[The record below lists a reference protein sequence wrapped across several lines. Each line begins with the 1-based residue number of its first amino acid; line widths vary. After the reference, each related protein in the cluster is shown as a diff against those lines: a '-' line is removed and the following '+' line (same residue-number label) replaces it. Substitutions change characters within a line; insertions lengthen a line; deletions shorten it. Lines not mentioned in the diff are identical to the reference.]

1 MSVPTVGFVM
11 DSGHFIKY
19 RAKLNLFTIALVSL
33 VSSISWSKTYTVT
46 NKSTLGFSI
55 YKFKIGAPVKG
66 KFKKFKANIDF
77 DIKTWTVGSVWA
89 LINVDSIDTG
99 KAKRDKKLRE
109 DVDFFNTKKFKEIT
123 FISNKSVIV
132 QKNRTVE
139 VKGDLTIKKITRPVT
154 LYLVY
159 QGLIG
164 DAHKFKVTGLID
176 RKLWKITWN
185 KVMDVGG
192 FVLGDD
198 VNIELE
204 LWAK

>member
-1 MSVPTVGFVM
+1 MGRVGWF
-11 DSGHFIKY
+11 HF
-19 RAKLNLFTIALVSL
+19 RSKLNLLIIALVVL
-33 VSSISWSKTYTVT
+33 APSISWSKTYTIT
-46 NKSTLGFSI
+46 KKSTLGFSI

-99 KAKRDKKLRE
+99 KVKRDKKLRE
-109 DVDFFNTKKFKEIT
+109 DVDFFNTKKFKEMT
-123 FISNKSVIV
+123 FISNRPVIV

-139 VKGDLTIKKITRPVT
+139 VKGDLTIKKITRPVS

-159 QGLIG
+159 LGLIG

-192 FVLGDD
+192 FVLGDE